1 MSKDEGTYFEV
12 GLAEWTNSVLAN
24 LASRIKRGGFNSLDD
39 PYYREA
45 RRKID
50 IQENRTLK
58 PQHANEIDNWD
69 GNLSPRERNRID
81 KLRISWIRAGGERE
95 SYQQF
100 YDKLIVEAQKKAG
113 VDDVETESDSN
124 RQVEDSDMV
133 DTEPIMSDNYSSG
146 T

>member
-12 GLAEWTNSVLAN
+12 GLAEWTNWVLAD
-24 LASRIKRGGFNSLDD
+24 LARRIKRGGFNSLDD

-45 RRKID
+45 CRKIE
-50 IQENRTLK
+50 IQESRTLK
-58 PQHANEIDNWD
+58 PQHVNELDNWD

-100 YDKLIVEAQKKAG
+100 FDKLIVEAQKKAG
-113 VDDVETESDSN
+113 VDDDGVKTHEN
-124 RQVEDSDMV
+124 
-133 DTEPIMSDNYSSG
+133 
-146 T
+146 